1 MRLRRKRSTRMTRP
15 SQLVRERIAR
25 FSGGAGRRI
34 ATSADVVVDHGRG
47 SYIYDTA
54 GGSYLDVISG
64 YGVAALGHCHPRWVE
79 AITEQASRLAV
90 TPLHTNGLA
99 DYLTALS
106 GVLPQPLA
114 QIALFTTGAEAV
126 EAALRLT
133 QTASTRQDVL
143 AFHDGF
149 HGKTVGVRYAGDST
163 SGEALA
169 LRPAWM
175 KTAEFPTCE
184 HHGAADYH
192 LCEESASTVLEQIA
206 SRVDLGNVGT
216 VLVEPIL
223 GTAGNLPP
231 KKPFLKGLRAL
242 CDERGWLLAFD
253 ESITGFGRTGRLFA
267 FEYFGVLPDVVI
279 LGKGLGGG
287 FPLSAVCASPAIWDC
302 SAYRAPSA
310 ASSTH
315 GGNPLACAAGLATLE
330 ILAEESFLAHV
341 SETAGRAAG
350 RLRDLAQSSERV
362 DRSRGVGLMLGFD
375 LIDPDSGEFATP
387 EVCASIFRGCR
398 DRGVL
403 VLADV
408 PRVRLSPPLTV
419 TPAEIDRLFDVLG
432 QVLT

>member
-1 MRLRRKRSTRMTRP
+1 MTRP

-25 FSGGAGRRI
+25 VSGGAGRRI
-34 ATSADVVVDHGRG
+34 ATSADIVADYGRG
-47 SYIYDTA
+47 SYVYDTDGA
-54 GGSYLDVISG
+54 AYLDVISG

-79 AITEQASRLAV
+79 AVTKQASRLAV
-90 TPLHTNGLA
+90 TPLYTSGLA

-106 GVLPQPLA
+106 GVLPDGLA
-114 QIALFTTGAEAV
+114 QVALFTTGAEAV

-133 QTASTRQDVL
+133 QTSSTRPDVL
-143 AFHDGF
+143 AFQDGF

-163 SGEALA
+163 SSEALA

-175 KTAEFPTCE
+175 KTAAFPICE
-184 HHGAADYH
+184 HHDAADYH
-192 LCEESASTVLEQIA
+192 LCEESASATIEQIA
-206 SRVDLGNVGT
+206 SRGDLQNVGT

-231 KKPFLKGLRAL
+231 KKPFLAGLRAL

-253 ESITGFGRTGRLFA
+253 ESITGFGRTGHLFA
-267 FEYFGVLPDVVI
+267 CEYFGVLPDVVI

-287 FPLSAVCASPAIWDC
+287 FPLSAVCASPALWGD
-302 SAYRAPSA
+302 SAYRAPSGT
-310 ASSTH
+310 SSTH

-330 ILAEESFLAHV
+330 ILAEEDFLARV
-341 SETAGRAAG
+341 SDTADHAAG
-350 RLRDLAQSSERV
+350 RLRDLARESELVSSP
-362 DRSRGVGLMLGFD
+362 RGVGLMLGFD
-375 LIDPDSGEFATP
+375 LIDPDSGTLATP

-403 VLADV
+403 ALTDV

-419 TPAEIDRLFDVLG
+419 TSAEIDRLFDVLG
-432 QVLT
+432 EVLV

>member
-1 MRLRRKRSTRMTRP
+1 MTRP
-15 SQLVRERIAR
+15 SQLAWERIAR

-34 ATSADVVVDHGRG
+34 ATSAAVVVDRGRG
-47 SYIYDTA
+47 SYIYDTE
-54 GGSYLDVISG
+54 GGAYLDVISG
-64 YGVAALGHCHPRWVE
+64 YGVAALGHSHPRWIE
-79 AITEQASRLAV
+79 AITKQASRLAV

-106 GVLPQPLA
+106 EVLPEGLA
-114 QIALFTTGAEAV
+114 QVALFTTGAEAV

-133 QTASTRQDVL
+133 QTASTRHDVL
-143 AFHDGF
+143 TFHEGF

-169 LRPAWM
+169 LRPTWI
-175 KTAEFPTCE
+175 KTAEFPTCK
-184 HHGAADYH
+184 HHGATDYH
-192 LCEESASTVLEQIA
+192 LCEESPSTVLKHIA
-206 SRVDLGNVGT
+206 SRDDLGNVGT

-231 KKPFLKGLRAL
+231 KKPFLAGLRAL

-253 ESITGFGRTGRLFA
+253 ESITGFGRTGYLFA
-267 FEYFGVLPDVVI
+267 FEYFGVLPDVVV

-287 FPLSAVCASPAIWDC
+287 FPLSAVCASPALWDL

-330 ILAEESFLAHV
+330 ILTEEGFLAHV
-341 SETAGRAAG
+341 REVSRHAAG
-350 RLRDLAQSSERV
+350 RLYDLAQRSKRV
-362 DRSRGVGLMLGFD
+362 HRSRGVGLMLGFD
-375 LIDPDSGEFATP
+375 LIDPDSAELASP

-419 TPAEIDRLFDVLG
+419 TPAEIDHLFDVLCE
-432 QVLT
+432 VLA

>member
-1 MRLRRKRSTRMTRP
+1 VTRP

-34 ATSADVVVDHGRG
+34 ATSADVIADHGRG
-47 SYIYDTA
+47 SYIYDT
-54 GGSYLDVISG
+54 GGAAYLDVISG
-64 YGVAALGHCHPRWVE
+64 YGVAALGHCHPRWVD
-79 AITEQASRLAV
+79 AVTKQASKLAV

-106 GVLPQPLA
+106 GILPEPLA
-114 QIALFTTGAEAV
+114 QVALFTTGAEAV

-133 QTASTRQDVL
+133 QTSSARPDVL
-143 AFHDGF
+143 TFHDGF

-163 SGEALA
+163 SSEALA

-175 KTAEFPTCE
+175 KTAAFPTCE
-184 HHGAADYH
+184 HHDAADYH
-192 LCEESASTVLEQIA
+192 LCEESASAVIEQIA
-206 SRVDLGNVGT
+206 SRTDLQNVGT

-231 KKPFLKGLRAL
+231 KKRFLAGLRAL

-267 FEYFGVLPDVVI
+267 LEYFGVLPDVVI

-287 FPLSAVCASPAIWDC
+287 FPLSAVCASPALWDR

-310 ASSTH
+310 TSSTH

-330 ILAEESFLAHV
+330 ILTEEDFLGHV
-341 SETAGRAAG
+341 RNTAGRAAE
-350 RLRDLAQSSERV
+350 RLRDLARGSGRV
-362 DRSRGVGLMLGFD
+362 SWPRGVGLMLGFD
-375 LIDPDSGEFATP
+375 LIDPDSGVLATP

-419 TPAEIDRLFDVLG
+419 TSAEIDRLFDVLG
-432 QVLT
+432 EVLT